1 MGWKSEEAP
10 WRMQWKE
17 HWVWSL
23 VLALPLL
30 TLQ

>member
-1 MGWKSEEAP
+1 MVWKSEKAP
-10 WRMQWKE
+10 LSLQWKE

-30 TLQ
+30 TLH